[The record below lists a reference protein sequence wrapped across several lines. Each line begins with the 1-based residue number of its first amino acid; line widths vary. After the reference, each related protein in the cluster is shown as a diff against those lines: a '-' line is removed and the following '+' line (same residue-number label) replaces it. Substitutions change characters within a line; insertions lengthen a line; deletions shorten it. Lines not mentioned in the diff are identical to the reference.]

1 MRIIR
6 VIENKIGGQW
16 IGITFHTKDVPVGN
30 NLPKTLMRL
39 CEAIGKSY
47 KNKLILTREFINC
60 PGACRSLGWL
70 SNNNDYMV
78 QKLAEKAG
86 VSASIARNVINST
99 PYIKNNIAAIT
110 IGDDENPDVVLS
122 YAHPDVVMK
131 LVRIW
136 QKISGTDLNID
147 VSTVMAVCG
156 NVVAKAYITGK
167 ICISFGCPDSRKY
180 GCIENNKLIIGV
192 PSNLIEYLF

>member
-1 MRIIR
+1 MRITS
-6 VIENKIGGQW
+6 VIEDKIGGQW
-16 IGITFHTKDVPVGN
+16 TGITFNIKTVPN
-30 NLPKTLMRL
+30 YNLLKTPMRL

-47 KNKLILTREFINC
+47 KNKLILTREFVNC

-70 SNNNDYMV
+70 NNNNDYMV

-86 VSASIARNVINST
+86 VSMSIARNVIKNT
-99 PYIKNNIAAIT
+99 PYIKHNITTIM

-122 YAHPDVVMK
+122 YAQPDVAMK

-136 QKISGTDLNID
+136 QKISGTDLTID

-167 ICISFGCPDSRKY
+167 ICISFGCPDSRTY
-180 GCIENNKLIIGV
+180 GGIKNNQLIIGV